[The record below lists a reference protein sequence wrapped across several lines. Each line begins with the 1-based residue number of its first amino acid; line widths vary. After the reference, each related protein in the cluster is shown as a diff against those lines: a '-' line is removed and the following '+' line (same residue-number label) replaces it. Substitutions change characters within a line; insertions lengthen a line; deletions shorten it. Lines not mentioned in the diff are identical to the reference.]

1 MKKQTSLCLRFIL
14 DLSILLIVR
23 KRIVMAMTAVTIS
36 LAVLTSVGT
45 QAKTHQRKQSQNAKH
60 DQADL
65 SHLIWVRILP
75 FEIRDQ
81 GWQLKNHSGQ
91 DVLNMIEELKPDV
104 LDRFITGKPDL
115 GVEVPMGSGV
125 APMKLVDYLDA
136 AMKAGAPGCFLTP
149 KDHLNDIWS
158 DDYRM
163 EAAQALYDLPVTPRL
178 KTMDLDEFFTHGT
191 PEEHQQTLEK
201 FKAMGWRYLGYNF
214 AGGPK
219 PAYGLISYAEAG
231 VNKNTWEVN
240 LNALAAMKE
249 EGIKIRL
256 AHIDYPG
263 AIVEFE
269 KLLPD
274 RQADIIQK
282 IRQEQHQYGFT
293 FIYPI
298 LYQRKGYD
306 ATKEVTKRNGPYH
319 GATVFQIIKEDIRC
333 DRQYPAPCSP
343 RFTGQT
349 AIKGGDAPEN

>member
-1 MKKQTSLCLRFIL
+1 MATTVVAIGLAAFAATATPAQTHS
-14 DLSILLIVR
+14 S
-23 KRIVMAMTAVTIS
+23 
-36 LAVLTSVGT
+36 
-45 QAKTHQRKQSQNAKH
+45 KQSQSTN
-60 DQADL
+60 DNRPDDL

-81 GWQLKNHSGQ
+81 GWQVANENGQ

-115 GVEVPMGSGV
+115 SIEIPMGPGT
-125 APMKLVDYLDA
+125 APMKFVDYLNA
-136 AMKAGAPGCFLTP
+136 AMKAGAPGCLLTP

-163 EAAQALYDLPVTPRL
+163 EAAQALYNLPVTPRL
-178 KTMDLDEFFTHGT
+178 KAMDLDEYFTHGT
-191 PEEHQQTLEK
+191 PEEHQQVLEK
-201 FKAMGWRYLGYNF
+201 FKAMGWKDLGFNF

-219 PAYGLISYAEAG
+219 DGFGLISYAEAG
-231 VNKNTWEVN
+231 VSKTTWEVN
-240 LNALAAMKE
+240 LNALDAMKE
-249 EGIKIRL
+249 AGIKTRL

-269 KLLPD
+269 KLSPD

-282 IRQEQHQYGFT
+282 ISQEQHQYGYT

-306 ATKEVTKRNGPYH
+306 ATKEVTLRDGPYH
-319 GATVFQIIKEDIRC
+319 GATVFQVIKEDIRC
-333 DRQYPAPCSP
+333 DRQYPKPCIRQFSGQAAAEGGGAP
-343 RFTGQT
+343 
-349 AIKGGDAPEN
+349 K

>member
-1 MKKQTSLCLRFIL
+1 MIP
-14 DLSILLIVR
+14 
-23 KRIVMAMTAVTIS
+23 KRISWMAITAMAIG
-36 LAVLTSVGT
+36 LAVVTT
-45 QAKTHQRKQSQNAKH
+45 MAAPAKTHKLKHGQST
-60 DQADL
+60 DYDDM

-75 FEIRDQ
+75 FEIRDR
-81 GWQLKNHSGQ
+81 GWQIQNDNGQ

-115 GVEVPMGSGV
+115 NIEIPMGPV
-125 APMKLVDYLDA
+125 AAPMKFVDYLDA

-163 EAAQALYDLPVTPRL
+163 DAAQALYDLPVTPRL
-178 KTMDLDEFFTHGT
+178 KAMDLDEFFTHGT
-191 PEEHQQTLEK
+191 PEEHQKTLEK

-231 VNKNTWEVN
+231 VNKTTWEVN

-249 EGIKIRL
+249 EGIGIRL

-263 AIVEFE
+263 EIVEFE
-269 KLLPD
+269 KLSPD

-282 IRQEQHQYGFT
+282 ISREQHQYGFT

-306 ATKEVTKRNGPYH
+306 ATKEVTRSDGPYH
-319 GATVFQIIKEDIRC
+319 GATVFQVIKEDIRC
-333 DRQYPAPCSP
+333 DREYPKPCISQ
-343 RFTGQT
+343 FAGQ
-349 AIKGGDAPEN
+349 AAADGGGAPEPS